1 VNNYGTNLD
10 FSLGVLNVEGWGFYN
25 EEEYLKAIKVWNI
38 LMNQYPS
45 FLEAYL
51 YIINAQQQ
59 LKLDTSKIKI
69 KFKES
74 IQLSQFY
81 SLEEKVKLLS
91 ELK

>member
-1 VNNYGTNLD
+1 
-10 FSLGVLNVEGWGFYN
+10 
-25 EEEYLKAIKVWNI
+25 
-38 LMNQYPS
+38 MNQYPS
-45 FLEAYL
+45 FSETYL
-51 YIINAQQQ
+51 YIMNAQQQ

-69 KFKES
+69 KIKES

>member
-1 VNNYGTNLD
+1 L
-10 FSLGVLNVEGWGFYN
+10 GFYN

-45 FLEAYL
+45 FSETYL

-59 LKLDTSKIKI
+59 SKLETSKTKI
-69 KFKES
+69 KES

>member
-1 VNNYGTNLD
+1 
-10 FSLGVLNVEGWGFYN
+10 
-25 EEEYLKAIKVWNI
+25 
-38 LMNQYPS
+38 MNQYPS
-45 FLEAYL
+45 FSETYL

-59 LKLDTSKIKI
+59 SKLETSKTKI
-69 KFKES
+69 KES